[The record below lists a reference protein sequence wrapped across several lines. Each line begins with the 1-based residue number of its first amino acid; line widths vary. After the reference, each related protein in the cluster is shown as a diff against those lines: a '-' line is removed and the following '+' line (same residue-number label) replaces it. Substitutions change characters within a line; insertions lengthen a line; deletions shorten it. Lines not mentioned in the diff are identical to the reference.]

1 MVING
6 IGDVEMPDNNN
17 ITTQP
22 VTESSIYTS
31 DLFSTTTTTQNVTTT
46 STDENS
52 EETIWTQYGVIIIS
66 VTCVVIVLLLIFIIS
81 MALFI
86 KWKSKRRTEGTYN
99 PSRAE
104 RQEHLKNKPVFAI
117 PLPTP
122 ERLI

>member
-1 MVING
+1 
-6 IGDVEMPDNNN
+6 MPDNIN

-22 VTESSIYTS
+22 VTESSIYTP
-31 DLFSTTTTTQNVTTT
+31 DLPPFTTTTQNVTTI
-46 STDENS
+46 SS
-52 EETIWTQYGVIIIS
+52 EENNDTIWSQYGVIIIS

>member
-1 MVING
+1 MVISAFGN
-6 IGDVEMPDNNN
+6 VEMQDNNN

-22 VTESSIYTS
+22 ITESSIHTS
-31 DLFSTTTTTQNVTTT
+31 TLPSFNTTSQNVTTT
-46 STDENS
+46 SSDKHPIWS
-52 EETIWTQYGVIIIS
+52 EYGVIIIS
-66 VTCVVIVLLLIFIIS
+66 ITCVVIVLLLIFIIS

-86 KWKSKRRTEGTYN
+86 KWKSKRRTEGAYN

-104 RQEHLKNKPVFAI
+104 KQEHLKNKAVFAI

>member
-1 MVING
+1 MVIKG
-6 IGDVEMPDNNN
+6 IGNVEMPDNIN

-31 DLFSTTTTTQNVTTT
+31 DSPLFTTTTQNVTTI
-46 STDENS
+46 SS
-52 EETIWTQYGVIIIS
+52 EENNDTIWSQYDVIIIS
-66 VTCVVIVLLLIFIIS
+66 VTCVVIVILLIFIIS

>member
-1 MVING
+1 MVLSR
-6 IGDVEMPDNNN
+6 IGDVEMPNT
-17 ITTQP
+17 TTQA

-31 DLFSTTTTTQNVTTT
+31 TLTSVTTTTQNGTTT
-46 STDENS
+46 SP
-52 EETIWTQYGVIIIS
+52 EETIWDQYGVIIIS

-81 MALFI
+81 MTLFI

-104 RQEHLKNKPVFAI
+104 RQEHHKNKPIFAI
-117 PLPTP
+117 PLPNP